1 MGNLEVGDTF
11 KVSIK
16 HNGSIGFGY
25 DLIEDQDE
33 DYLEISEPVLKYNQ
47 GENGDGP
54 ILLGAETIYEY
65 TVKVSEAGEGNITFS
80 PWMRAGLD

>member
-1 MGNLEVGDTF
+1 VSDEKSYDLTKEDQIEELTNKMGNLKVGDTF

-33 DYLEISEPVLKYNQ
+33 DYLEISEPVLKYN
-47 GENGDGP
+47 
-54 ILLGAETIYEY
+54 
-65 TVKVSEAGEGNITFS
+65 
-80 PWMRAGLD
+80 